1 MNNSVLAVM
10 KSRFPG
16 FVARKY
22 PDFEKFMSAYFDFL
36 EQDGEV
42 INYLT
47 NFMDNNDTSNE
58 QALYWDNILSDLGWA
73 LGVELKIEK
82 RVFILFL
89 RDYYTSRG
97 SFNSLKFLFKIIF
110 DDEPEVDYP
119 RDDLLMTS
127 NSKYVGKIIMFVKD
141 DNLGA
146 NELRKLQQAAQD
158 FSLMGEGI
166 LSKSKMLIDSVVLN
180 LGFLKLTIS
189 ATDEFVSGESIKLIG
204 PDFEFIT
211 ENVPCLDLNPIGSII
226 PIEDGESVH
235 VTGALYNGVIT
246 VNGVADGKIDSI
258 EISDGGSGYSVGE
271 VISANESCGFF
282 ARVAEVD
289 VNGKINKIKVTNHGY
304 GLKYIPSIYVRNSN
318 GVGAV
323 LEAIS
328 STIGRPRRLNMIE
341 PIIAGTQ
348 FIAGEVQFDDMI
360 FDAKLNPIF
369 ISNSEWKN
377 DNHIVGNNAV
387 LIDSYYYQQFSYR
400 VISET
405 PMAEYEHIVKNEVHP
420 TGYVLFSKLKLNNK
434 DNIILN
440 ISDKVEFK

>member
-73 LGVELKIEK
+73 LDVELKIEK

-158 FSLMGEGI
+158 FSLMGEG
-166 LSKSKMLIDSVVLN
+166 LSLI
-180 LGFLKLTIS
+180 
-189 ATDEFVSGESIKLIG
+189 
-204 PDFEFIT
+204 
-211 ENVPCLDLNPIGSII
+211 
-226 PIEDGESVH
+226 
-235 VTGALYNGVIT
+235 
-246 VNGVADGKIDSI
+246 
-258 EISDGGSGYSVGE
+258 
-271 VISANESCGFF
+271 
-282 ARVAEVD
+282 
-289 VNGKINKIKVTNHGY
+289 
-304 GLKYIPSIYVRNSN
+304 
-318 GVGAV
+318 
-323 LEAIS
+323 
-328 STIGRPRRLNMIE
+328 
-341 PIIAGTQ
+341 
-348 FIAGEVQFDDMI
+348 
-360 FDAKLNPIF
+360 
-369 ISNSEWKN
+369 
-377 DNHIVGNNAV
+377 HI
-387 LIDSYYYQQFSYR
+387 
-400 VISET
+400 
-405 PMAEYEHIVKNEVHP
+405 
-420 TGYVLFSKLKLNNK
+420 
-434 DNIILN
+434 
-440 ISDKVEFK
+440 